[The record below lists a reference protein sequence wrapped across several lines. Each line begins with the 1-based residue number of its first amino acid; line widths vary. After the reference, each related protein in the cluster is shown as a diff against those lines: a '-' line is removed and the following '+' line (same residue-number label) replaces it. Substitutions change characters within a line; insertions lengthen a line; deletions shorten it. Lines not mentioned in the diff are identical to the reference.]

1 LSRHVPV
8 LIALFSLTSLAVA
21 APDPTPAKEDP
32 AAEAALQTYLDS
44 APSTAKW
51 MRDVSMEV
59 SIDASL
65 PRLKK
70 TGKLQALRKISHIG
84 KISYV
89 VRAFTGDNTVKK
101 EVIGKYLEAESKA
114 SEGPSMG
121 ITRENYKFKYWGLYG
136 TGDWQ
141 LYLFE
146 LSPKEKRIGLFKG
159 WLWIHA
165 ATGLPVR
172 EQGELAKNPSIF
184 LKKVSFIRDYELRD
198 GVAVPKSI
206 DSSIETRVVG
216 RAELNIKFSNISK
229 QDRSVASLSTT
240 ASDAH

>member
-1 LSRHVPV
+1 
-8 LIALFSLTSLAVA
+8 
-21 APDPTPAKEDP
+21 
-32 AAEAALQTYLDS
+32 
-44 APSTAKW
+44 
-51 MRDVSMEV
+51 
-59 SIDASL
+59 
-65 PRLKK
+65 
-70 TGKLQALRKISHIG
+70 
-84 KISYV
+84 
-89 VRAFTGDNTVKK
+89 
-101 EVIGKYLEAESKA
+101 
-114 SEGPSMG
+114 MG

-146 LSPKEKRIGLFKG
+146 LTPKEKRVGLFKG

-165 ATGLPVR
+165 TTGLPVR

-229 QDRSVASLSTT
+229 EDRSVASLSPT